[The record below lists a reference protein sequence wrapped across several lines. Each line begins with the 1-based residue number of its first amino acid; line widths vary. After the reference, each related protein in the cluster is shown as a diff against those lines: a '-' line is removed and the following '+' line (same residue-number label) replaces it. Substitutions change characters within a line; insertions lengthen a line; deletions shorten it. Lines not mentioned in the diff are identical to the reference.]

1 MEKIKINEIQLKG
14 PAKTICV
21 VNYNEGKE
29 ATLNTKWQ
37 EQEVDFLQK
46 DVGIGGEVS
55 VVIAQ
60 KGQYT
65 NITEVDM
72 TSAKPSQSPENR
84 EIDASNTQTAYTP
97 KPTNDR
103 ECSIVAQVILK
114 GAVELAKESIRGTMP
129 SGELL
134 GELLCECVNE
144 LTGAYKLALSNVKA
158 L

>member
-1 MEKIKINEIQLKG
+1 MEKIKINDIQMKG

-21 VNYNEGKE
+21 VNYNDGKE

-46 DVGIGGEVS
+46 DVGIGGTVS

-72 TSAKPSQSPENR
+72 NSAEKNMNQSNCMPVTES
-84 EIDASNTQTAYTP
+84 EKIVTP
-97 KPTNDR
+97 KPNDR
-103 ECSIVAQVILK
+103 YRTPEEMTAAEILK
-114 GAVELAKESIRGTMP
+114 GAVELAKKCDGQE
-129 SGELL
+129 
-134 GELLCECVNE
+134 LCELVNE